1 VDDDAGQRVMGPPPQ
16 LMPAPEPIS
25 GIPPGLEYLA
35 QIDQVLVHE
44 QVDLFEGMRQLVIL

>member
-1 VDDDAGQRVMGPPPQ
+1 MGPPPQ